1 MSKRLQ
7 LSTFDWSKIRRG
19 SRWVLPL
26 TVAVMT
32 VGGSIVYFFIDAKID
47 AAHKDQHVHYLEKLQ
62 QTQVLD
68 AQINQNVL
76 LEYSQLSNQANAVA
90 SSIAA
95 LKQVHTEL
103 KILPDFLD
111 QSTQSELKQQLQTYL
126 QTWQQ
131 KESLINQ
138 FQQNST
144 QRGRLNELLAM
155 PVDRQSA
162 GLLQF
167 YVARSEQAFARANAS
182 RTGVYLLLV
191 ALLAGL
197 ATLVIR
203 QFRQTALAL
212 RQNESKFRHIFDN
225 SQVGIFR
232 IRLEDGMVLDANQRF
247 IDALGYDSAAEVVNV
262 KRTTDLYLDPADRPR
277 VLNLLKVQ
285 GGIYNYETQFRRKDG
300 SVFWGLFS
308 ARFNLDD
315 DCIDGVMTDISDRKR
330 IEEALK
336 ASEAEMRALISA
348 MPDTIIVYDRQG
360 RCLSIAP
367 TSPIEQLVSP
377 AADQI
382 DRTVYESLPPDRA
395 AAHHRHILQ
404 VLETQQT
411 QLTEYNLMTTD
422 QERWFAASVSPLSAD
437 TVLWVARDITDRK
450 HTEKALRQSERTNRA
465 LIHAIPDLLLRL
477 RDDGTYLDVL
487 NRGRITLLYSER
499 LVVGSN
505 VYDSLPPDLAENRMF
520 HTRKALETKELQI
533 YEQLL
538 MINEQ
543 SRYEEVRIA
552 VCGENE
558 VLVMMRDITD
568 RKQAELELQKAVAAA
583 ESANRAKSI
592 FLANM
597 SHELRTPLN
606 IILGFTQL
614 LSRGGAL
621 NPQQR
626 DQVNTINRS
635 GEHLLTLINDV
646 LEMSKI
652 EAGRVTLNESD
663 FDLHD
668 LLDWLYQMFKFK
680 AQSKGLQLAIE
691 QSPDLP
697 EYIRT
702 DESKLRQV
710 LVNLVGNAVKFTQ
723 SGSVTLRARVAPA
736 SSAPPAANAATLP
749 LQIQFEVADTGPGIA
764 ADDLALL
771 FKPFVQTESGH
782 KSHEGTGLGLVISQK
797 FVQLM
802 GGEISVSSQV
812 NQGATFRFSIQTEV
826 VETGTWKEI
835 PLTQQVIGLEPGQ
848 PTYRILIVEDKPENR
863 QLLMQ
868 LLVPVGFAVQEATN
882 GLEAIAQW
890 QAWSPHLI
898 WMDIRMPVMDG
909 YEATKRITAAS
920 TLANQEPPV
929 IIALTGSVFEEDRKI
944 AMEMGCRDFVRKPF
958 RTEEIFAKMTEF
970 LGVRYVYADHPPLVA
985 YNADAPKETFV
996 LTSDRLAVMPTEW
1009 IGSLHQA
1016 ATKVNAKLVINLIEQ
1031 IPETHISLRT
1041 ALTQLVDDFCF
1052 EEIVEL
1058 TQCILPP

>member
-1 MSKRLQ
+1 MNKHPLLRTS
-7 LSTFDWSKIRRG
+7 DWSKIQRS

-26 TVAVMT
+26 AVAVVA
-32 VGGSIVYFFIDAKID
+32 VGGSIVYFFIDSKIGE
-47 AAHKDQHVHYLEKLQ
+47 AQKTQHIDYLENLRQ
-62 QTQVLD
+62 AQVLD
-68 AQINQNVL
+68 TQINQNVL
-76 LEYSQLSNQANAVA
+76 LEYSQLSNQTDAVS

-95 LKQVHTEL
+95 LNQVHTDL
-103 KILPDFLD
+103 RILPDFLNQVAQD
-111 QSTQSELKQQLQTYL
+111 RVNQQLQTYL

-138 FQQNST
+138 SQQNT
-144 QRGRLNELLAM
+144 AQRSVLNQLLAI
-155 PVDRQSA
+155 PVDRQSMA
-162 GLLQF
+162 LLQV
-167 YVARSEQAFARANAS
+167 YSDQANEAFARANTY
-182 RTGVYLLLV
+182 RTGIYLLFV

-197 ATLVIR
+197 AALIIQ
-203 QFRQTALAL
+203 QFRQTAIAL

-232 IRLEDGMVLDANQRF
+232 IRLEDGMVLDANQRL
-247 IDALGYDSAAEVVNV
+247 IDALGYDSVAEVVNV

-367 TSPIEQLVSP
+367 TSPIDQLVKP

-382 DRTVYESLPPDRA
+382 DRTLYEALPPDRA

-411 QLTEYNLMTTD
+411 QLTEYSLMIAN

-487 NRGRITLLYSER
+487 NRGRITLLYSDR
-499 LVVGSN
+499 LVVGSS
-505 VYDSLPPDLAENRMF
+505 VYDSLPLDLAEKRMF
-520 HTRKALETKELQI
+520 HTHKALETKDLQI
-533 YEQLL
+533 YEQQLT
-538 MINEQ
+538 IQGQ

-614 LSRGGAL
+614 LSRGGLL
-621 NPQQR
+621 NPQQQ

-652 EAGRVTLNESD
+652 EAGRVTLNESE

-668 LLDWLYQMFKFK
+668 LLDWLYQMFQFK

-723 SGSVTLRARVAPA
+723 SGSVTLRARVAPPDAAFSA
-736 SSAPPAANAATLP
+736 SNGATSSLR
-749 LQIQFEVADTGPGIA
+749 IQFEVQDTGPGIA

-802 GGEISVSSQV
+802 GGEISVSSRV

-826 VETGTWKEI
+826 VETGSWKEV
-835 PLTQQVIGLEPGQ
+835 PLTQQVISLEPDQ

-868 LLVPVGFAVQEATN
+868 LLVPVGFEVQEATN

-890 QAWSPHLI
+890 EAWSPHLI

-909 YEATKRITAAS
+909 YEATKQITAAS
-920 TLANQEPPV
+920 TAAKREPPI

-970 LGVRYVYADHPPLVA
+970 LGVRYIYADQSPLVA
-985 YNADAPKETFV
+985 YNADVPEAFT
-996 LTSDRLAVMPTEW
+996 LTSDRLSVMPLDW
-1009 IGSLHQA
+1009 ITSLHQA
-1016 ATKVNAKLVINLIEQ
+1016 ATKVNAKLVMSLIEQ
-1031 IPETHISLRT
+1031 IPESNSSLKG